1 MRNSLP
7 AHLLSFILPVTVL
20 IIVPACILWGK
31 KDNLLGWGIN
41 STWDIVSITAGVL
54 LAACGLFL
62 LCWTISLFHNRGKG
76 TLAPW
81 SPTQKLV
88 IAGPYRH
95 TRNPM
100 ISGVLIALLGETL
113 LFGSLG
119 LLVWFALFF
128 LINHTYFILLEE
140 PGLAKRFGDSYLE
153 YKSNVPRWIPLLK
166 PWDAPK

>member
-7 AHLLSFILPVTVL
+7 AHLLSFILPATVL
-20 IIVPACILWGK
+20 IIVPACILWVK
-31 KDNLLGWGIN
+31 KDHLFGWGMN
-41 STWDIVSITAGVL
+41 PAWDIFSITTGVL

-88 IAGPYRH
+88 ITGPYRH

-100 ISGVLIALLGETL
+100 ISGVLTILLGETL
-113 LFGSLG
+113 VFGSTG
-119 LLVWFALFF
+119 LLIWFVIFF
-128 LINHTYFILLEE
+128 LINHIYFILLEE
-140 PGLAKRFGDSYLE
+140 PGLVKRFGGSYLE
-153 YKSNVPRWIPLLK
+153 YKRNVPRWIPRPK
-166 PWDAPK
+166 PTNQV